1 MTDELPY
8 PVVNGKVT
16 VDIEEFQALKLSAD
30 RWNSLM
36 KSQRMTFMGNAG
48 FDNKTD
54 PQNPTPTP
62 NNYDYWHF
70 TLNIW
75 STHGAYG
82 DPAYAPENERTRNL
96 LINYADRMVIA
107 TRCGTVEPG

>member
-1 MTDELPY
+1 MTAELPY
-8 PVVNGKVT
+8 PVKDGIVSIG
-16 VDIEEFQALKLSAD
+16 IEEFQALKLSAD

-36 KSQRMTFMGNAG
+36 KSQRMTFMGTSH
-48 FDNKTD
+48 FDHTSD
-54 PQNPTPTP
+54 PQSPTPVP

-75 STHGAYG
+75 STHNAYG
-82 DPAYAPENERTRNL
+82 QEQFAAENERTRNL
-96 LINYADRMVIA
+96 LVNYADRMVIA